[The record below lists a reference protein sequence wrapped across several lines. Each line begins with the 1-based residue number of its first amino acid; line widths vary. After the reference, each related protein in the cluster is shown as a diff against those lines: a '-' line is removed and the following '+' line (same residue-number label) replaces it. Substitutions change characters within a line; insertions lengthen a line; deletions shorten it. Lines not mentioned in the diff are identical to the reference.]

1 MLTFHS
7 VVSQGLLDGGGA
19 AEEETLLAIDTVLST
34 CLCSQVLQS
43 KLLKMPRKQQQ
54 LPKKRLKLLPKMPL
68 LKLKKR

>member
-7 VVSQGLLDGGGA
+7 AVSQGLLDGGGA

-43 KLLKMPRKQQQ
+43 KLRSLLDRATGGRRSP
-54 LPKKRLKLLPKMPL
+54 LAERLAAGAV
-68 LKLKKR
+68 